1 MFEGKVAVSRDV
13 HDANMVCAKEYLP
26 GSEIFFSLL
35 QPKNNPAFLYLRPVK
50 YLNSSKDVILLFPAK
65 TVLMEPLSE
74 GPSYLLIYNSVFY
87 GRIDLGCPDTLMSQ
101 NMLYDRQA
109 HTLTQ

>member
-13 HDANMVCAKEYLP
+13 HDANMVCAKGYLP

-35 QPKNNPAFLYLRPVK
+35 QPRNNPASSYLRPVK

-65 TVLMEPLSE
+65 TVPMEPLSE
-74 GPSYLLIYNSVFY
+74 GPFYLLIYNSVFY
-87 GRIDLGCPDTLMSQ
+87 GRIDLGCPDALMSQ
-101 NMLYDRQA
+101 NMLYDRQT